1 MSWSG
6 SGLPDHELDLDPP
19 PGVLSGFEDEE
30 NVIIHCLIYT
40 DNTYSFMITPEW
52 TLQTSDDLNMGFAP
66 SVIDPDTDE
75 RFAFE
80 LGGPYELT
88 VEQLTPDLE
97 EAVIT
102 CHETATDE
110 REAVAQWTVE
120 TFRELAKVYS
130 RSLEPLLICYENYIF
145 SMEAC
150 IPIKAHQWNH
160 ALLS

>member
-1 MSWSG
+1 MSGSG
-6 SGLPDHELDLDPP
+6 SGLTDYELDLEPP
-19 PGVLSGFEDEE
+19 PGVLSGFEGEE

-40 DNTYSFMITPEW
+40 DSTRSFMITPEW

-80 LGGPYELT
+80 LGAPYELT

-102 CHETATDE
+102 CHETATEE

-120 TFRELAKVYS
+120 TFREL
-130 RSLEPLLICYENYIF
+130 I
-145 SMEAC
+145 
-150 IPIKAHQWNH
+150 
-160 ALLS
+160 